1 MTQRTGT
8 ETISAGLAH
17 GFLRVTRAG
26 KLLRGI
32 ASMKNGVMVA
42 GEGRSIWVVG
52 DRYTIKC
59 SGNDTS
65 GAFAMMEAIVP
76 PGHGSPP
83 HIHSRE
89 DEAFY
94 VLEGELLF
102 HADGSSFT
110 AASGVWVT
118 LAKGSLH
125 YFKNT
130 GSTPSRMLILVT
142 PSGLEN
148 FFLEVGREAIE
159 GEIEPV
165 TPTPEDIQRL
175 IETAPKYGLEIRL
188 PPS

>member
-1 MTQRTGT
+1 MN
-8 ETISAGLAH
+8 
-17 GFLRVTRAG
+17 
-26 KLLRGI
+26 
-32 ASMKNGVMVA
+32 NGVLAA

-59 SGNDTS
+59 SGNDTG
-65 GAFAMMEAIVP
+65 GAFALIEAVVT
-76 PGHGSPP
+76 PGNGPPP

-94 VLEGELLF
+94 VLEGEVQF

-110 AASGVWVT
+110 ATSGAWVT

-125 YFKNT
+125 YFENT
-130 GSTPSRMLILVT
+130 GSTPARMLILVT
-142 PSGLEN
+142 PAGLED

-159 GEIEPV
+159 GEPAPV
-165 TPTPEDIQRL
+165 LPTPEDIQRL
-175 IETAPKYGLEIRL
+175 IETAPKYGLEIML